1 MEVFLITNSLFS
13 SSSTTLQLRLQDGSS
28 AIVKFLN
35 SDRLFLVREHIET
48 VTSIL
53 YLTRSRLNHSFAELQ
68 SEKSRGGIGGWFP
81 AQSFQQR

>member
-1 MEVFLITNSLFS
+1 MKVYRLIIQSFS
-13 SSSTTLQLRLQDGSS
+13 SSSTTLQLRMEDGSS

-53 YLTRSRLNHSFAELQ
+53 CTHFSSDSFIELQ
-68 SEKSRGGIGGWFP
+68 SEKSRGGNGGWFP
-81 AQSFQQR
+81 AQSLQQR